1 MVLCSHKKNA
11 LDFLDQLSSVYQQK
25 YILTPAVEVDGTQ
38 AFIDEVCKLAES
50 NGLPS
55 EDYRSSLSEF
65 SADEVRRHLS
75 EVLLVVL
82 PFSELSVSLSVTFVF
97 VQ

>member
-25 YILTPAVEVDGTQ
+25 YILTSAVEVDGTQ
-38 AFIDEVCKLAES
+38 AFIDEICKLAES

-55 EDYRSSLSEF
+55 ESYRSSLSEF

-75 EVLLVVL
+75 EVLLVAL
-82 PFSELSVSLSVTFVF
+82 PNVSLSVTFFF